1 MILRGVATI
10 VYLVAASLLWRKAKL
25 GAKGIKGQF
34 RGVVATYVCIIL
46 CLPADYE
53 SKVRDT
59 VCDCHVRGYW
69 AGGTFSPRDYAK
81 LLFTGTVSYTSIYHG
96 LAVGRSLTPCHLAM
110 RDSRRDEKR
119 IAAKLSKF
127 DNLGCN
133 QPAVESLQVDESRVC
148 RKIGKRAVRGLK
160 LPRIYPNIIDKILK
174 KRSRAIIKS
183 LVYSTASLFFSIVKI
198 VHFILICF

>member
-1 MILRGVATI
+1 MMYLKVEIHFPLPLLPLRD
-10 VYLVAASLLWRKAKL
+10 SLTTNDFITRNHAEMQKNNLDSPRCSRER

-53 SKVRDT
+53 SKVRQCRDT

-96 LAVGRSLTPCHLAM
+96 LAVGRSLTPCHPVM

-119 IAAKLSKF
+119 IDAKLSKF

-133 QPAVESLQVDESRVC
+133 RRTSLSSFVE
-148 RKIGKRAVRGLK
+148 
-160 LPRIYPNIIDKILK
+160 
-174 KRSRAIIKS
+174 
-183 LVYSTASLFFSIVKI
+183 
-198 VHFILICF
+198 